1 LANIHWG
8 GFASIKN
15 VPKGRKHVY
24 NGADRLFNIKTL
36 KFRNSEITRFEYVKS
51 IAFKFRT
58 RAGL

>member
-1 LANIHWG
+1 MYQRG
-8 GFASIKN
+8 G
-15 VPKGRKHVY
+15 KHVY